1 MFAKAKAK
9 AKEFANQHNIPTTF
23 PGSEAPSQSQSQA
36 NTHNNYA
43 PPIPPNRPSFP
54 SHSPA
59 AAAPA
64 YWQPPFHASA
74 PVSQEFKHQ
83 TGAHG
88 WGNNELQNYT
98 PEGANSFYTG
108 DGKLVVRAISSGG
121 QYTSAR
127 LTSHA
132 TLSRQRGSLVVVAT
146 PPCAAGIWPAIW
158 LLPSEP
164 FQWPNEA
171 EIDILETWN
180 ADGVNHTCLHWGHFN
195 GDDWNKHRVLET
207 RLHDMA
213 RRPVRYE
220 FAWEQA
226 ESAGRNEGGGRAVW
240 SIDGRAVMKADIP
253 HGARRI
259 SDWQVI
265 INVAMGGNV
274 CQGKTPADGTYDLV
288 VHELKMME
296 QPSGGWGQFEADWQ
310 HAPEGH
316 P

>member
-1 MFAKAKAK
+1 M
-9 AKEFANQHNIPTTF
+9 
-23 PGSEAPSQSQSQA
+23 
-36 NTHNNYA
+36 
-43 PPIPPNRPSFP
+43 
-54 SHSPA
+54 
-59 AAAPA
+59 
-64 YWQPPFHASA
+64 
-74 PVSQEFKHQ
+74 
-83 TGAHG
+83 
-88 WGNNELQNYT
+88 
-98 PEGANSFYTG
+98 
-108 DGKLVVRAISSGG
+108 
-121 QYTSAR
+121 
-127 LTSHA
+127 
-132 TLSRQRGSLVVVAT
+132 VAT
-146 PPCAAGIWPAIW
+146 PPCAPGIWPAIW

-180 ADGVNHTCLHWGHFN
+180 ADGVNHTCLHWGQFN
-195 GDDWNKHRVLET
+195 GEDWNKHRVIET
-207 RLHDMA
+207 HVDNMA
-213 RRPVRYE
+213 NRPIRYE

-226 ESAGRNEGGGRAVW
+226 ESVGRNDGGGRAVW
-240 SIDGRAVMKADIP
+240 YIDGRAVMKAEIP

-274 CQGKTPADGTYDLV
+274 CQGKTPADGRYDLV